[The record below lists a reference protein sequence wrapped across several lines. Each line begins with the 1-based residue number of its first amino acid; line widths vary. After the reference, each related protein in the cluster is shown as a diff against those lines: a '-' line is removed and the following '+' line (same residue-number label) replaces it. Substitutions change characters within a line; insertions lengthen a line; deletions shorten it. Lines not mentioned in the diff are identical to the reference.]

1 MEIKDRIAKNNEENA
16 GGTGEN
22 KLNMDKNKQD
32 QHGGLIIKNNET
44 SIDMV
49 AIN

>member
-1 MEIKDRIAKNNEENA
+1 MEIKDRIAKNEENA

-22 KLNMDKNKQD
+22 MLNMDQNKQD

-44 SIDMV
+44 PIDMV
-49 AIN
+49 ANN